1 MLLIVGTIRLPP
13 ENMTRARPAMADMVA
28 ASRAEEG
35 CVEYSYAEDVLEPGL
50 IHVRELWRDRSAL
63 DRHFASDH
71 IKAWR
76 AAWPEL
82 GIGERNLQAYEVG
95 NPSPI

>member
-1 MLLIVGTIRLPP
+1 MLLIVGTIRLSP
-13 ENMTRARPAMADMVA
+13 ENLTRARSAMADMVS

-35 CVEYSYAEDVLEPGL
+35 CVEYSYAEDVLESGL
-50 IHVRELWRDRSAL
+50 IHVKELWRDRLAL

-71 IKAWR
+71 IQTWR

-82 GIGERNLQAYEVG
+82 GIGERNLRVYEVG
-95 NPSPI
+95 DSSPV

>member
-13 ENMTRARPAMADMVA
+13 ENVTRARSAMADMVA

-50 IHVRELWRDRSAL
+50 IHVKELWRDRSAL

-71 IKAWR
+71 IRAWR
-76 AAWPEL
+76 STWPEL

-95 NPSPI
+95 DASPV